1 MERSSI
7 TDGGSAIVPSP
18 IDGASEGPA
27 RASTIPPNFGKY
39 EIITHLASGGMADI
53 FLCRARG
60 IQGFEKLAII
70 KRVRQ
75 DRALDKKMVDL
86 FLDEAR
92 LAASLQHP
100 NIVQVF
106 EFGIVEGSYFLAM
119 EYVHGEDVHSL
130 LMRMRETEAA
140 IALPE
145 VLAIVVGVCQGLQYA
160 HECLG
165 LNGRP
170 LGIVH
175 RDISPSNVL
184 ISYDGAVMITDFGIA
199 MATSRSTET
208 TTGTVRGKLAYMSPE
223 QCRGMPLD
231 RRSDIFAIGT
241 LLHEL
246 STGKALFKGTSD
258 FELMKAIVE
267 DPLRP
272 PSAEVAAYPGEL
284 DRIVLKA
291 LARDPADRYATARE
305 LQLDLERFAVEHK
318 LPISSARLSGFMQQ
332 QFADRIARWRERV
345 SLDYAARA
353 STARPPSAEV
363 EIIAAE
369 ATSVEEV
376 PAAPPPRRRVR
387 AGIVSAAA
395 AGAALLFFAQRQLA
409 SSHAAAAPIAATAAA
424 PIAATAAAP
433 IAATAAAAAV
443 PTAAAAVPTAAVPT
457 AAAVPTTAPAV
468 PTAAAPAPDHGAAA
482 EPVAV
487 AAAVVATR
495 EPRLSTPT
503 QRTSSPAT
511 ARRHRHDH
519 HRVAKPATTAPAP
532 VKSAPTPHSQ
542 PNWNPEDGLP
552 PGSSH

>member
-1 MERSSI
+1 M
-7 TDGGSAIVPSP
+7 TDGGSAVASP
-18 IDGASEGPA
+18 ASDGAAEAPA
-27 RASTIPPNFGKY
+27 RAATIPSNFGKY

-53 FLCRARG
+53 YLCRARG

-75 DRALDKKMVDL
+75 DRALDKKMVEL

-100 NIVQVF
+100 NIVQVY

-130 LMRMRETEAA
+130 LARIRETEAA
-140 IALPE
+140 LLLPE
-145 VLAIVVGVCQGLQYA
+145 VLAITVGVCQGLQYA
-160 HECLG
+160 HDCLG

-199 MATSRSTET
+199 KATSRSTET
-208 TTGTVRGKLAYMSPE
+208 TTGTVRGKLGYMSPE

-246 STGKALFKGTSD
+246 STGKALFSGTSD

-267 DPLRP
+267 DPIRP
-272 PSAEVAAYPGEL
+272 PSAQVAEYPGEL

-305 LQLDLERFAVEHK
+305 LQLDIERFAVENK
-318 LPISSARLSGFMQQ
+318 LPISSARLAGFMQQ
-332 QFADRIARWRERV
+332 QFADHIASWRERV

-353 STARPPSAEV
+353 SMERPPSAEV
-363 EIIAAE
+363 EIIAVE
-369 ATSVEEV
+369 AATADEL
-376 PAAPPPRRRVR
+376 PAAARPRRRMR

-395 AGAALLFFAQRQLA
+395 VVAALLLVAQRQLA
-409 SSHAAAAPIAATAAA
+409 SSHASAAPIAS
-424 PIAATAAAP
+424 
-433 IAATAAAAAV
+433 AAAAV
-443 PTAAAAVPTAAVPT
+443 PTAAAVPRT
-457 AAAVPTTAPAV
+457 AAAAPIAAAAVAPTTTAPAV
-468 PTAAAPAPDHGAAA
+468 PTAAAPAPANGATT
-482 EPVAV
+482 EPVA
-487 AAAVVATR
+487 AAPAVVATR
-495 EPRLSTPT
+495 ESPPSTTPT
-503 QRTSSPAT
+503 PA
-511 ARRHRHDH
+511 
-519 HRVAKPATTAPAP
+519 ATTARHHRREHHRAANPVLTAPAAAP
-532 VKSAPTPHSQ
+532 VPAKAAPTARPQ
-542 PNWNPEDGLP
+542 QDWNPEDGLP
-552 PGSSH
+552 PGSAH